1 MTSFVIGTLLYLVFP
16 MKFSV
21 SCAINIWIGASI
33 GTLFCSIKGWQSI
46 AAGFFYGG
54 LAAIMGTMVGA
65 TAVNPALCGLP
76 ISKLPINDP
85 GLAVGVFGLVLLGV
99 TVLLVKSS
107 LKIE

>member
-1 MTSFVIGTLLYLVFP
+1 